1 MVNFTPFYSVA
12 IRARHILS
20 LFEYQLINMLIF
32 GGVKFLPCII
42 ILHFLRNDLEQKVTK
57 FMMHNHHGTNINYTH
72 NILSNMYYMLSVI
85 AILLII
91 SGIELNPG
99 PIENRT
105 LSDSSISSVSN
116 IHKYMKNNVS
126 FLHLNVQSLKPK
138 LDLISEEYG
147 DFDIHVLSFT
157 ETWIKHSTLTVI

>member
-1 MVNFTPFYSVA
+1 MFNFTQFYSVT

-42 ILHFLRNDLEQKVTK
+42 ILHFLRNDLEQEVTK
-57 FMMHNHHGTNINYTH
+57 FMMHNHQGTNINYTR

-91 SGIELNPG
+91 SSIELNKS
-99 PIENRT
+99 R
-105 LSDSSISSVSN
+105 SN
-116 IHKYMKNNVS
+116 
-126 FLHLNVQSLKPK
+126 
-138 LDLISEEYG
+138 
-147 DFDIHVLSFT
+147 
-157 ETWIKHSTLTVI
+157 

>member
-1 MVNFTPFYSVA
+1 MVNFTQFYSVA

-42 ILHFLRNDLEQKVTK
+42 ILHFLRNDLEQEVTK
-57 FMMHNHHGTNINYTH
+57 FMMHNHHGTNINYTR
-72 NILSNMYYMLSVI
+72 NILLNMYYMLSII

-126 FLHLNVQSLKPK
+126 FLNLNVQSLKPK